1 MDENDMKKKFFFN
14 TKSPAYRRALE
25 DCERVAASNVNVLL
39 IGESG
44 SGKSPLL
51 NVVGAFHTSTAD
63 RIINMSDGVLK
74 ELGVPSH

>member
-1 MDENDMKKKFFFN
+1 MNIFEVQDLC
-14 TKSPAYRRALE
+14 KSYGTGESAVHALRHITFSVHKGE
-25 DCERVAASNVNVLL
+25 FIAI

-44 SGKSPLL
+44 SSKSPLL

-63 RIINMSDGVLK
+63 QIISMSDGVLK